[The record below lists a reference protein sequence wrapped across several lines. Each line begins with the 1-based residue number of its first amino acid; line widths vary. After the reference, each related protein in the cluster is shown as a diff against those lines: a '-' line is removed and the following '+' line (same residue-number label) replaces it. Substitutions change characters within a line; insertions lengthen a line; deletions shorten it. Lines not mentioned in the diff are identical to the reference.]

1 MSCVRQKGRLFRHTT
16 MLEHSLQQTVAN
28 SVSVCAICDIIYKP
42 YVQFCCLPIFATITE
57 QVSVNFNNL
66 VTVTVLAFHPRINF
80 SMLQVTFSLL
90 LKIHSLMHEMVLE
103 RWNDTLQLY
112 HYSHAGFCKLCFL
125 FQWGG
130 SNMFKQKFVGEFCSV
145 NHSVCR
151 HFPSVCYFQCS

>member
-1 MSCVRQKGRLFRHTT
+1 

-57 QVSVNFNNL
+57 QVSVNFNYL

-103 RWNDTLQLY
+103 
-112 HYSHAGFCKLCFL
+112 H
-125 FQWGG
+125 
-130 SNMFKQKFVGEFCSV
+130 
-145 NHSVCR
+145 
-151 HFPSVCYFQCS
+151 